1 MTIAA
6 VDLTLHDL
14 VPPEELG
21 RLLAERYVTVRKH
34 PTLDLWIYNYGPK
47 CQYEPYWTEHT
58 RLLRGLIVRG
68 GGGAIV
74 ARPLSKFW
82 NLGERIWD
90 AVSGEPI
97 PVVPPVIDAPFEV
110 YEKMD
115 GSLGIGF
122 IDADGLP
129 SLATRGSFVS
139 EQARRGTEILRARYA
154 SALPKLAARLPDL
167 TFCFEIIYP
176 ENRIV
181 VDYADRADVVLLAVL
196 DTRTGRDLPLADFD
210 DLGFPVARTWACPDF
225 EQIEELCESD
235 ELDGQEGFV
244 VRFATGHR
252 VKVKRTDY
260 QHLHRLVTGV
270 TPRKVWERLREGW
283 TVDALVNGTPPGY
296 AAWVRGIA
304 DGLTTRHADT
314 IAHHAALL
322 AERELPDRRA
332 FAEYAKTAPMPALMF
347 ALYDGR
353 PEKADEIV
361 WKALRPEPA
370 EPFRVET

>member
-6 VDLTLHDL
+6 VNLTLDDL
-14 VPPEELG
+14 VPPAELA
-21 RLLAERYVTVRKH
+21 RLVQERYITVRSH
-34 PTLDLWIYNYGPK
+34 PTLDLRIYNYGPK

-58 RLLRGLIVRG
+58 RLLRGVIARG
-68 GGGAIV
+68 AGGAVV
-74 ARPLSKFW
+74 ARPLPKFW

-110 YEKMD
+110 YEKLD

-129 SLATRGSFVS
+129 SLATRGSFIS
-139 EQARRGTEILRARYA
+139 EQARRGTEILRTRYGA
-154 SALPKLAARLPDL
+154 ILPTLAGHLPDL

-196 DTRTGRDLPLADFD
+196 DTRTGQDLPLADFA
-210 DLGFPVARTWACPDF
+210 DLGFPLARTWACPDF
-225 EQIEELCESD
+225 EQIVDLCESD
-235 ELDGQEGFV
+235 DLDGQEGFV

-252 VKVKRTDY
+252 VKVKRVDY

-283 TVDALVNGTPPGY
+283 TVDALVEGTPPGY
-296 AAWVRGIA
+296 SAWVREIA
-304 DGLTTRHADT
+304 DGLAAQHAEALARHE
-314 IAHHAALL
+314 ALL
-322 AERELPDRRA
+322 AGRQFPDRRA
-332 FAEYAKTAPMPALMF
+332 FAEYAKAAPMPALMF
-347 ALYDGR
+347 ALYDGQAD
-353 PEKADEIV
+353 KAREIV
-361 WKALRPEPA
+361 WKALRPEA
-370 EPFRVET
+370 ADPFRVET